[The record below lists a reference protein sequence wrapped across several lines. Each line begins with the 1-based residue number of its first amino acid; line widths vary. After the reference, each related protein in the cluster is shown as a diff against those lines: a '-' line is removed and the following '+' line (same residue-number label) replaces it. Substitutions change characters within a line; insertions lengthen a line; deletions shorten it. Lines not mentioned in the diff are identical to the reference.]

1 MKHLTHITQQR
12 TPASATSLL
21 VWQQLITVL
30 SGAAAALVAWANAL
44 GGIKGDE

>member
-30 SGAAAALVAWANAL
+30 SGAAAALVPGAEARGAD
-44 GGIKGDE
+44 KCRE

>member
-30 SGAAAALVAWANAL
+30 SGAAAAIVAWTNSL
-44 GGIKGDE
+44 GGIKGD